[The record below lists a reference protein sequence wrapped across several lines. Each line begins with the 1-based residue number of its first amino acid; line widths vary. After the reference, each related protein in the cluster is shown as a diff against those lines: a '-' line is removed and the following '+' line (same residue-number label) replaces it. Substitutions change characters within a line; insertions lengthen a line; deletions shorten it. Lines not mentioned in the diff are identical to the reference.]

1 MFNKKKK
8 EMDSSTMKAQENQT
22 NLPVAG
28 DFEFVQMDKTIHD
41 VRFQTK
47 PTTFLG
53 DAMRRFA
60 KNRSSVV
67 ASVFLGIIIGLAI
80 LVPVLNPNDIESTQS
95 YQKDLPPRWSMF
107 LGTGFLDGTVKK
119 SDIVSY
125 NPNGAVTAETSLDEA
140 LPVEFQEDA
149 IVKGT
154 KKSYWTTVNA
164 SSQYGYGGVYSLRAG
179 NHTDNPW
186 LYTPYS
192 TLDVSTETTVSMV
205 LNPEYIAKEKYKPEY
220 RIFASV
226 AYDSTK
232 PTEYKTID
240 ILPYADSYAY
250 TTDVIS
256 ATDVKDRINNN
267 LPTGVTAQTSY
278 KVAFG
283 IEIKTNKIDD
293 TNTGDI
299 GVYPAIYFDSFTI
312 KTANDSGDWAKI
324 SFSDANELALRPS
337 STDAATKAL
346 AWQTN
351 NFGMPSIYGVHI
363 IKSSFRYDEYIVS
376 FGEKTYEKFSYIE
389 AEPWISNGWMKLDP
403 DDVTTF
409 EILDDARCPI
419 RSIKSINKISVP
431 IFDDKGKPAGTKTAY
446 ELNCVVSGYRY
457 RGYSS
462 MPSFIF
468 GTESH
473 GWDYAKYLFTGLR
486 TSLLLG
492 VFSAVINISLGLI
505 WGSVSGYFGG
515 WTDILME
522 RFTEILG
529 GMPWIVVMTLC
540 ILTLGQNFW
549 TFLLALCLTGWLGV
563 AGETREQFYRY
574 KGREYVLASRT
585 LGASDARL
593 IFKHILPNGA
603 GTIITGSVLMIP
615 GVIFSEATIA
625 YLGLGLKGMKSFGV
639 ALSDAQN
646 VLSSSPYLIIS
657 GSIIVSILMIC
668 FNLFG
673 NGLRDAFNPSLKGV
687 EE

>member
-1 MFNKKKK
+1 
-8 EMDSSTMKAQENQT
+8 
-22 NLPVAG
+22 
-28 DFEFVQMDKTIHD
+28 
-41 VRFQTK
+41 
-47 PTTFLG
+47 
-53 DAMRRFA
+53 
-60 KNRSSVV
+60 
-67 ASVFLGIIIGLAI
+67 
-80 LVPVLNPNDIESTQS
+80 
-95 YQKDLPPRWSMF
+95 
-107 LGTGFLDGTVKK
+107 
-119 SDIVSY
+119 
-125 NPNGAVTAETSLDEA
+125 
-140 LPVEFQEDA
+140 
-149 IVKGT
+149 
-154 KKSYWTTVNA
+154 
-164 SSQYGYGGVYSLRAG
+164 
-179 NHTDNPW
+179 
-186 LYTPYS
+186 
-192 TLDVSTETTVSMV
+192 MV

-240 ILPYADSYAY
+240 IVPYVDSYTY
-250 TTDVIS
+250 TAGVIS
-256 ATDVKDRINNN
+256 ATDVKDRINHG

-293 TNTGDI
+293 TNIGDVGI
-299 GVYPAIYFDSFTI
+299 YPAIYFNSFTV
-312 KTANDSGDWAKI
+312 KPANDSGDWAKI
-324 SFSDANELALRPS
+324 SFSDANELALRSS

-351 NFGMPSIYGVHI
+351 NYGMPSIYDVHI

-389 AEPWISNGWMKLDP
+389 AEPWISKGWMKLDP
-403 DDVTTF
+403 NDVTTF

-462 MPSFIF
+462 MPSFLF

-492 VFSAVINISLGLI
+492 VFSAVINISLGLV

>member
-8 EMDSSTMKAQENQT
+8 EMDSSPMKAQENQT
-22 NLPVAG
+22 NLPTAG
-28 DFEFVQMDKTIHD
+28 DFEFVQMDKSIHD
-41 VRFQTK
+41 VKFQTK

-67 ASVFLGIIIGLAI
+67 ASVILGILIGLAI
-80 LVPVLNPNDIESTQS
+80 FLPVFDTNNITAVQA

-107 LGTGFLDGTVKK
+107 VGTGFLDGTTKK
-119 SDIVSY
+119 TGVIGYD
-125 NPNGAVTAETSLDEA
+125 PNGPISAKTDLKNV
-140 LPVEFQEDA
+140 LPNSYDKEA

-154 KKSYWTTVNA
+154 LKTYWSTTN
-164 SSQYGYGGVYSLRAG
+164 SGSIYGYGGTYSLRAG
-179 NHTDNPW
+179 NHTDDP
-186 LYTPYS
+186 LIKTPYS
-192 TLDVSTETTVSMV
+192 NLDLSADVKLTITFD
-205 LNPEYIAKEKYKPEY
+205 PELIVKEKYQPQY
-220 RIFASV
+220 SVFASV
-226 AYDSTK
+226 AYDPANPTSYTFVTLQDYLDNYHYTK
-232 PTEYKTID
+232 DPV
-240 ILPYADSYAY
+240 
-250 TTDVIS
+250 VIS
-256 ATDVKDRINNN
+256 DIKSVIVQNIPSGLA
-267 LPTGVTAQTSY
+267 AQESY
-278 KVAFG
+278 KVSFG
-283 IEIKTNKIDD
+283 VQIKTNK
-293 TNTGDI
+293 TYPSEDI
-299 GVYPAIYFDSFTI
+299 GIYPAIYFDSFLVEP
-312 KTANDSGDWAKI
+312 SGDKGNWSSI
-324 SFSDANELALRPS
+324 SFTDANEAFIRGS
-337 STDAATKAL
+337 STDAAIKKNAFSID
-346 AWQTN
+346 N
-351 NFGMPSIYGVHI
+351 YGIPSIFNVNI
-363 IKSSFRYDEYIVS
+363 PQCDFRFDNYLDA
-376 FGEKTYEKFSYIE
+376 FGEKSNYVLPFDETEKWRNE
-389 AEPWISNGWMKLDP
+389 NWMKLDP
-403 DDVTTF
+403 DDPSSF
-409 EILDDARCPI
+409 EMLDDRCPI
-419 RSIKSINKISVP
+419 RAIDKINKKTV
-431 IFDDKGKPAGTKTAY
+431 IFVDDQGNIQTTYAY
-446 ELNCVVSGYRY
+446 ELVCTLSLYRY

-492 VFSAVINISLGLI
+492 VFSAVINISLGLV

-515 WTDILME
+515 WTDIIME

-639 ALSDAQN
+639 ALSDAQS
-646 VLSSSPYLIIS
+646 VLSSQPYLIIA
-657 GSIIVSILMIC
+657 GSIIVSVLMIC